1 MARIYATPAEYE
13 TYTGTV
19 PAPAGVT
26 KMLADASRTLDSKVF
41 RLCWYEAD
49 TVTGMPTNTVVLAA
63 FSEAACAQAE
73 WGDETGDTTGA
84 AGVGYGNVKIGSV
97 QLGRSVTAVSGDDSP
112 GRQIA
117 PKVWDSLRSPDLTR
131 RIFALGWVTS

>member
-49 TVTGMPTNTVVLAA
+49 TVTGMPTNPLVLAA
-63 FSEAACAQAE
+63 FVEAACAQAE

-84 AGVGYGNVKIGSV
+84 AGAGWGTVELGSAK
-97 QLGRSVTAVSGDDSP
+97 LSRSVTAVSGADAP

-117 PKVWDSLRSPDLTR
+117 DKVWDSLRSPDLTPD
-131 RIFALGWVTS
+131 IFFLGWVAS